1 LKWLVVLSPHGC
13 FLSFCLPAV
22 LWAIHLEQ
30 EQISVTKQP
39 LQGSFAKV
47 TCKVFGGSDSTYIH
61 WYRARAGEAPQRLLY
76 LILSGSDLKREAG
89 FSSDKFS
96 AYATQSISNL
106 LVHKL
111 EETDSGCYYC
121 ATWDFTQCHKLPAT
135 LNKNH
140 HSSVCGAQLSY
151 YCCSRAG

>member
-1 LKWLVVLSPHGC
+1 MCLVLSPQGC

-39 LQGSFAKV
+39 LQSSSATF

-76 LILSGSDLKREAG
+76 LTLSGSELKREAG
-89 FSSDKFS
+89 FSSEKFL
-96 AYATQSISNL
+96 AYPISTLVVNEIAPNDEAT
-106 LVHKL
+106 
-111 EETDSGCYYC
+111 YYC
-121 ATWDFTQCHKLPAT
+121 AYWDRTVLESHRQPVQKP
-135 LNKNH
+135 
-140 HSSVCGAQLSY
+140 HS
-151 YCCSRAG
+151 